1 VIRGPIHDSEVAD
14 IREGFSSEGQEE
26 NIMDTK
32 SLKGK
37 KFTVLVV
44 PSPNDRIR
52 RYEIS
57 GRWIR
62 WGGAAG
68 LVFLA
73 IAGVF
78 SILAFILFEKEARMI
93 ALQHQS
99 RLQKEEIVRIYRR
112 LQDIHSTMVDVAKLE
127 RKVRLIMNTTESNS
141 SNVALGLGGPE
152 QSVAPSVLIQKG
164 RRGMEDL
171 MTEMDRQIGDIEH
184 GVLNQEE
191 SLAGLKHVIQD
202 RQTEWAFTP
211 SIWPAHGVVT
221 SRFGWRTSPFG
232 LGRDFHPG
240 LDIAGSMGTPII
252 ATASGTVSLAGWDQ
266 GFGKTVVIDH
276 TSSISTLYGH
286 LEKVAVYEGEHVKR
300 GDVIG
305 YLGNSGL
312 STGPHLHYQIMVN
325 RSPVNPRRYILNRF

>member
-1 VIRGPIHDSEVAD
+1 LWSPLRTTESA
-14 IREGFSSEGQEE
+14 
-26 NIMDTK
+26 DTK
-32 SLKGK
+32 FQVDG
-37 KFTVLVV
+37 F
-44 PSPNDRIR
+44 
-52 RYEIS
+52 
-57 GRWIR
+57 
-62 WGGAAG
+62 GGAVLPAWFS
-68 LVFLA
+68 LPLQESFPFLPS
-73 IAGVF
+73 F
-78 SILAFILFEKEARMI
+78 FEKEARMI